1 MTSDALRRLALG
13 ALAIAFVVF
22 AAVLVR
28 TAWLCDDAYITFRTI
43 ENWAQ
48 GHGLRWNV
56 AERVQSYTH
65 PLWMLLLAGAHAL
78 TGELYWTPLLLS
90 LCLSLAAGAVLALR
104 VAGSAGAGCAALC
117 LALGS
122 RAFVD
127 FSSSGLEGPAVHL
140 LLFLFVLAVV
150 EEWRAWQLGLLV
162 SGLMLLR
169 TDLALLV
176 APGVLWRLAPGGGRV
191 ERVREFG
198 LGLAPLCAWHAFS
211 LVYYG
216 LFVPNTAY
224 AKLSTG
230 IPGGALASQGLV
242 YLGES
247 LGFDPLTLAVV
258 VTGVLAAL
266 FAGGRERLLALGALL
281 YLAYVVK
288 IGGDFMSGR
297 FLTPSFAVALAL
309 LVRALARLPEGR
321 RLALAPV
328 ALAAGFLAAYPSLTS
343 GADYG
348 AERGND
354 FRDLRAAADA
364 IIGADG
370 ISDERAWHFALTGLV
385 NVRREAGH
393 FVLPLEGHP
402 KYLEIQRLKQG
413 GETVLVTG
421 AIGLRGYFLGP
432 KVHFIDQNALSD
444 PLLARL
450 TVVDP
455 ADWRISHF
463 RRPIPCGYRESIA
476 EDANRLRDPGLAAVY
491 DAVRLVTRGPLFE
504 GARWREI
511 WRLHTGHYSDEL
523 EAYVND
529 EGCP

>member
-1 MTSDALRRLALG
+1 MTPDALRRLATG

-43 ENWAQ
+43 ENWA
-48 GHGLRWNV
+48 GGYGLRWNV

-65 PLWMLLLAGAHAL
+65 PLWMLLLAGVHVF
-78 TGELYWTPLLLS
+78 TGELYWTPLLVS
-90 LCLSLAAGAVLALR
+90 LVISLAAGAVLALR
-104 VAGSAGAGCAALC
+104 VAGSAGAGCAGLM

-127 FSSSGLEGPAVHL
+127 FSSSGLEGPLVHL
-140 LLFLFVLAVV
+140 LLFLLVLALVQ
-150 EEWRAWQLGLLV
+150 EWRAWQVGLVV

-169 TDLALLV
+169 TDLALLC
-176 APGVLWRLAPGGGRV
+176 APGVLAWLAPRGGRMD
-191 ERVREFG
+191 RVRGF
-198 LGLAPLCAWHAFS
+198 LHGLAPLALWHLFS
-211 LVYYG
+211 LGCYG
-216 LFVPNTAY
+216 FLVPNTAY

-230 IPGGALASQGLV
+230 IASGRLAAQGFV

-247 LGFDPLTLAVV
+247 LRFDPLTLG
-258 VTGVLAAL
+258 TVLAGSLVAL
-266 FAGGRERLLALGALL
+266 FLGWRERMLALGSLL
-281 YLAYVVK
+281 YLGYVVK

-309 LVRALARLPEGR
+309 CVRALARLPEAA
-321 RLALAPV
+321 RLACALV
-328 ALAAGFLAAYPSLTS
+328 ALAAGFLAPHPSLTS

-364 IIGADG
+364 IIGDDG
-370 ISDERAWHFALTGLV
+370 ISDERAWHFALTGML
-385 NVRREAGH
+385 NVRREAGR

-402 KYLEIQRLKQG
+402 KYLEVLRLKQG
-413 GETVLVTG
+413 GERVLVTG

-432 KVHFIDQNALSD
+432 EVHFIDQNALSD

-450 TVVDP
+450 SVADP
-455 ADWRISHF
+455 EGWRISHF
-463 RRPIPCGYRESIA
+463 RRPIPCGYRESVA
-476 EDANRLRDPGLAAVY
+476 EDANRLRDPGLARVY
-491 DAVRLVTRGPLFE
+491 DALRLVTRGPLLA

-511 WRLHTGHYSDEL
+511 WRLNTGFYAAEL
-523 EAYVND
+523 AGYVND